1 MSSEKIF
8 AILLAFSGLQVCR
21 GAAIGDIA
29 RNVRSELVRLDAG
42 LNPQSRRSRG
52 LSLDVPAGN
61 SLIYVFYSPF
71 PSTYVFLF
79 FLVPKGIKDQLQ
91 FFINQELGSY
101 QKLHLQI
108 VKDRK
113 NSPFLLLDQT
123 SFCPQDTKAQLG
135 FQLFLESKVFN
146 FY

>member
-61 SLIYVFYSPF
+61 SLIYVFYSVDVFSIPRLF
-71 PSTYVFLF
+71 PSSLLF
-79 FLVPKGIKDQLQ
+79 ALPK
-91 FFINQELGSY
+91 
-101 QKLHLQI
+101 
-108 VKDRK
+108 V
-113 NSPFLLLDQT
+113 
-123 SFCPQDTKAQLG
+123 
-135 FQLFLESKVFN
+135 LE
-146 FY
+146 

>member
-1 MSSEKIF
+1 MMSSEKIF

-61 SLIYVFYSPF
+61 SLIYVFYSLF

-79 FLVPKGIKDQLQ
+79 FLIPKGIKD
-91 FFINQELGSY
+91 
-101 QKLHLQI
+101 
-108 VKDRK
+108 
-113 NSPFLLLDQT
+113 
-123 SFCPQDTKAQLG
+123 
-135 FQLFLESKVFN
+135 
-146 FY
+146 